1 MTTSPFRVA
10 ARTLIAGSLLIGSAM
25 AAPVVLA
32 DDHDDDDDRF
42 GTYIYAGTID
52 DLDNA
57 TVVEDIDELEM
68 DDDDDRDE
76 YWAVL
81 GNGQDL
87 PDELYTGSEDL
98 DDDID
103 LDALTAEPHMVVV
116 HETDDRDSAIVAVG
130 TIEGEV
136 SAEGTLLISLAG
148 HEDSGWEGR
157 AWFGPDLDD
166 ESDDDDDDDDDSEEL
181 DVVVGVFPTG
191 TVDPLSSP
199 APIG

>member
-1 MTTSPFRVA
+1 MFSTPFRFA
-10 ARTLIAGSLLIGSAM
+10 ARTLVAGSLLLGSAV
-25 AAPVVLA
+25 AAPAVLA

-42 GTYIYAGTID
+42 GTYIYAGSID

-87 PDELYTGSEDL
+87 PDELYTGNEDL
-98 DDDID
+98 DDDVD
-103 LDALTAEPHMVVV
+103 LDALTSEPHLVVV
-116 HETDDRDSAIVAVG
+116 HETDDRDSPIVAVG

-136 SAEGTLLISLAG
+136 SADGTLLIQLDENEG
-148 HEDSGWEGR
+148 SGWEGR

-166 ESDDDDDDDDDSEEL
+166 DSDDDDNDEDSDEL

-191 TVDPLSSP
+191 TVDPLASP

>member
-1 MTTSPFRVA
+1 MFPNPLRFA
-10 ARTLIAGSLLIGSAM
+10 ARTLVAGSLLLGSVA
-25 AAPVVLA
+25 AAPAVLA
-32 DDHDDDDDRF
+32 DDHDDHDDRF

-87 PDELYTGSEDL
+87 PDELYTGDEDL

-103 LDALTAEPHMVVV
+103 LETLTGEPHLVVV

-130 TIEGEV
+130 VIEGEI
-136 SAEGTLLISLAG
+136 SAEGTLLIQLDEQDG
-148 HEDSGWEGR
+148 SGWEGR
-157 AWFGPDLDD
+157 AWFGPDMD
-166 ESDDDDDDDDDSEEL
+166 DDDDDDDDDSDEL
-181 DVVVGVFPTG
+181 DVVVGVNPAGSVEPLG
-191 TVDPLSSP
+191 TPD
-199 APIG
+199 ARG